1 MTPAVEEDHHD
12 PSLFHDSNDRLLSSC
27 SCSTSASDDDAPT
40 PQNDT
45 KPIKNDTHALP
56 QFPFPTMCKYDAWI
70 SEPSSLSERRSRLL
84 RQFGLPTPPSPAA
97 TIPRSSSSHQ
107 CTDTSTAAATIP
119 RSKSDNTADR
129 GTKHCKSS
137 VVPIRDNDN
146 GFLVNNNININSS
159 ISGSHS
165 VNNRICVS
173 VSEEGGN
180 GEGNVVD
187 EVEQACTIRDLDNG
201 KEFVVKRDGVWN
213 EVKEVGTGRRLT
225 VEEFEMT
232 VGHSPIVQELMRRQS
247 AEEGRD
253 GDGVDGEGDCGNAGG
268 VDDEGDGG
276 KVRRKGGWF
285 KFMSLKSVV
294 VGQKE
299 RRSGDERDTSSSEKA
314 GGRRSSSATDDS
326 QDGGSGLVQ
335 GGERVRVR
343 QYGKSCKE
351 VTGLYKSQKIQ
362 AHVGSIWSIK
372 FSLDGKYLASAGE
385 DCVIHVW
392 RVLESERK
400 GELLVEKPD
409 DGNLNM
415 LFVVNGSPEPSS
427 PGMENNLEKKRRGR
441 LSVSR
446 KSLSVDQLVVPETV
460 FALTDKPVCTFK
472 GHLHDVLDLSWSKSQ
487 HLLSSSMDK
496 TVRLWH
502 LSSKSCLKVF
512 AHSDYVTCIQFN
524 PADDRYFISGSL
536 DAKVRIWSIPDR
548 QVVDWTDLH
557 EMVTAACYTP
567 DGQGALVGT
576 YKGSCHSYNT
586 SENKLQQKSQINLQN
601 RRKRSNHKKI
611 TGFQFLPGSSSE
623 VLITSSDSRI
633 RLVDGID
640 LVHKFKGFRNAN
652 SQISAFLTANGKY
665 VVSASEDSHVYIWR
679 NEADCRPSRGKCITM
694 TSTYEHFHCK
704 DVSVAIPW
712 PGMDDSWEMH
722 DPYFGEE
729 PELDD
734 NRDEEV
740 SSANHPPTPV
750 EETFGSEGSQFASGC
765 NNSPLHGTIASA
777 TDSYFIDRIS
787 ATLPEEKL
795 LTTRDPSAQASAD
808 LSYGVNHNMSAW
820 GMVIVTAGLQGEIKI
835 FQNFGLPLGI

>member
-1 MTPAVEEDHHD
+1 MIKH
-12 PSLFHDSNDRLLSSC
+12 SC
-27 SCSTSASDDDAPT
+27 
-40 PQNDT
+40 
-45 KPIKNDTHALP
+45 
-56 QFPFPTMCKYDAWI
+56 
-70 SEPSSLSERRSRLL
+70 
-84 RQFGLPTPPSPAA
+84 TPPTLPKPFLLLANYSF
-97 TIPRSSSSHQ
+97 
-107 CTDTSTAAATIP
+107 TSICYL
-119 RSKSDNTADR
+119 S
-129 GTKHCKSS
+129 GT
-137 VVPIRDNDN
+137 
-146 GFLVNNNININSS
+146 
-159 ISGSHS
+159 
-165 VNNRICVS
+165 
-173 VSEEGGN
+173 
-180 GEGNVVD
+180 
-187 EVEQACTIRDLDNG
+187 
-201 KEFVVKRDGVWN
+201 
-213 EVKEVGTGRRLT
+213 
-225 VEEFEMT
+225 
-232 VGHSPIVQELMRRQS
+232 
-247 AEEGRD
+247 
-253 GDGVDGEGDCGNAGG
+253 
-268 VDDEGDGG
+268 
-276 KVRRKGGWF
+276 
-285 KFMSLKSVV
+285 
-294 VGQKE
+294 
-299 RRSGDERDTSSSEKA
+299 
-314 GGRRSSSATDDS
+314 
-326 QDGGSGLVQ
+326 
-335 GGERVRVR
+335 
-343 QYGKSCKE
+343 
-351 VTGLYKSQKIQ
+351 
-362 AHVGSIWSIK
+362 
-372 FSLDGKYLASAGE
+372 
-385 DCVIHVW
+385 
-392 RVLESERK
+392 
-400 GELLVEKPD
+400 
-409 DGNLNM
+409 
-415 LFVVNGSPEPSS
+415 
-427 PGMENNLEKKRRGR
+427 
-441 LSVSR
+441 
-446 KSLSVDQLVVPETV
+446 
-460 FALTDKPVCTFK
+460 
-472 GHLHDVLDLSWSKSQ
+472 
-487 HLLSSSMDK
+487 
-496 TVRLWH
+496 
-502 LSSKSCLKVF
+502 
-512 AHSDYVTCIQFN
+512 VTCIQFN

>member
-611 TGFQFLPGSSSE
+611 TGFQEVHQKSSSLL
-623 VLITSSDSRI
+623 LIP
-633 RLVDGID
+633 GFD
-640 LVHKFKGFRNAN
+640 LLMAL
-652 SQISAFLTANGKY
+652 I
-665 VVSASEDSHVYIWR
+665 
-679 NEADCRPSRGKCITM
+679 
-694 TSTYEHFHCK
+694 
-704 DVSVAIPW
+704 
-712 PGMDDSWEMH
+712 
-722 DPYFGEE
+722 
-729 PELDD
+729 
-734 NRDEEV
+734 
-740 SSANHPPTPV
+740 
-750 EETFGSEGSQFASGC
+750 
-765 NNSPLHGTIASA
+765 
-777 TDSYFIDRIS
+777 
-787 ATLPEEKL
+787 
-795 LTTRDPSAQASAD
+795 
-808 LSYGVNHNMSAW
+808 
-820 GMVIVTAGLQGEIKI
+820 
-835 FQNFGLPLGI
+835 

>member
-1 MTPAVEEDHHD
+1 MINLFYTPIYKETRKSPLSSLANANSLQSLPEKRSQCSLQHNRTAEPTQQTQHAHALSTGLRSHYLTVPFIGSDSQRTRSPALDPFHDPTHFPFGLADPNGNAPQAMTPAVEEDHHD

-27 SCSTSASDDDAPT
+27 SCSTSASDEDAPT

-45 KPIKNDTHALP
+45 RPTKIDTHALP

-84 RQFGLPTPPSPAA
+84 RQFGLPTPLPPAA
-97 TIPRSSSSHQ
+97 AIPRSASSYQ
-107 CTDTSTAAATIP
+107 CTDTSTAAASIP

-129 GTKHCKSS
+129 GAKHCKSS

-146 GFLVNNNININSS
+146 GFLVNNNININN
-159 ISGSHS
+159 SGSHS
-165 VNNRICVS
+165 VHNMICVN
-173 VSEEGGN
+173 VCEEGGI

-247 AEEGRD
+247 VEEG
-253 GDGVDGEGDCGNAGG
+253 GDGEGLDE
-268 VDDEGDGG
+268 EGDGG
-276 KVRRKGGWF
+276 SCGGGDDEADGSKVRRKGGWF

-299 RRSGDERDTSSSEKA
+299 RRSGDERDTSSSEKG

-326 QDGGSGLVQ
+326 QDGGSGLVH

-362 AHVGSIWSIK
+362 AHDGSIWSIK

-392 RVLESERK
+392 RVVESERK

-427 PGMENNLEKKRRGR
+427 PGIENNSEKKRRGR

-460 FALTDKPVCTFK
+460 FALTEKPVCTFK
-472 GHLHDVLDLSWSKSQ
+472 GHLHAVLDLSWSKSQ
-487 HLLSSSMDK
+487 
-496 TVRLWH
+496 
-502 LSSKSCLKVF
+502 
-512 AHSDYVTCIQFN
+512 
-524 PADDRYFISGSL
+524 
-536 DAKVRIWSIPDR
+536 
-548 QVVDWTDLH
+548 
-557 EMVTAACYTP
+557 
-567 DGQGALVGT
+567 
-576 YKGSCHSYNT
+576 
-586 SENKLQQKSQINLQN
+586 
-601 RRKRSNHKKI
+601 
-611 TGFQFLPGSSSE
+611 
-623 VLITSSDSRI
+623 
-633 RLVDGID
+633 
-640 LVHKFKGFRNAN
+640 
-652 SQISAFLTANGKY
+652 
-665 VVSASEDSHVYIWR
+665 VSFY
-679 NEADCRPSRGKCITM
+679 
-694 TSTYEHFHCK
+694 
-704 DVSVAIPW
+704 
-712 PGMDDSWEMH
+712 
-722 DPYFGEE
+722 
-729 PELDD
+729 
-734 NRDEEV
+734 
-740 SSANHPPTPV
+740 
-750 EETFGSEGSQFASGC
+750 
-765 NNSPLHGTIASA
+765 
-777 TDSYFIDRIS
+777 
-787 ATLPEEKL
+787 
-795 LTTRDPSAQASAD
+795 
-808 LSYGVNHNMSAW
+808 
-820 GMVIVTAGLQGEIKI
+820 
-835 FQNFGLPLGI
+835 

>member
-487 HLLSSSMDK
+487 ERGSGRQIGEGYEAGGLYHFGSRPRVSCVAALPPKVLNDQFGHPHLSKLKKMCPELSGLQTLECESCQLGKHVRSVFPKKSQSMCNSSFSIIHSDVWGPSRVSSFGFRYFVTFIDEYSRCTWVYLMKDRSELLPIFTSFLNEIKNQFGQVIKILRSNNAREYFSSNFSAILSSHGILHQSTCPDTPQQNGIVERK
-496 TVRLWH
+496 NRH
-502 LSSKSCLKVF
+502 LVETARTLLLGV
-512 AHSDYVTCIQFN
+512 H
-524 PADDRYFISGSL
+524 
-536 DAKVRIWSIPDR
+536 IP
-548 QVVDWTDLH
+548 
-557 EMVTAACYTP
+557 
-567 DGQGALVGT
+567 
-576 YKGSCHSYNT
+576 
-586 SENKLQQKSQINLQN
+586 
-601 RRKRSNHKKI
+601 
-611 TGFQFLPGSSSE
+611 
-623 VLITSSDSRI
+623 
-633 RLVDGID
+633 
-640 LVHKFKGFRNAN
+640 VH
-652 SQISAFLTANGKY
+652 
-665 VVSASEDSHVYIWR
+665 H
-679 NEADCRPSRGKCITM
+679 
-694 TSTYEHFHCK
+694 
-704 DVSVAIPW
+704 
-712 PGMDDSWEMH
+712 
-722 DPYFGEE
+722 
-729 PELDD
+729 
-734 NRDEEV
+734 
-740 SSANHPPTPV
+740 
-750 EETFGSEGSQFASGC
+750 
-765 NNSPLHGTIASA
+765 
-777 TDSYFIDRIS
+777 
-787 ATLPEEKL
+787 
-795 LTTRDPSAQASAD
+795 
-808 LSYGVNHNMSAW
+808 W
-820 GMVIVTAGLQGEIKI
+820 GM
-835 FQNFGLPLGI
+835 PS